1 MSVVVIGLNHRTVPL
16 ELLERVTVPGDALP
30 KVLHDL
36 VTRPNVRE
44 AVVLS
49 TCNRTEV
56 YVVAERFHGAYQ
68 DVRDFLCDLGHL
80 APDEVGHHLYAYFDD
95 EAAGHLFSV
104 ASGLDSAVLGETEI
118 LGQVRRAWENAHAE
132 GAARTALNTLFRHAV
147 EVGKR
152 ARTETAISRH
162 TASVSHA
169 AVELAVEQLGT
180 LAGRTVVVIGAGEM
194 GEGMAVSLAAAG
206 PDAVL
211 VANRTLARAT
221 ALADRVGGRAIPLGA
236 VPDAL
241 ANADVV
247 LTSTGAR
254 SIMLD
259 ADEMAS
265 VMARRADR
273 PLLVVDIAV
282 PRDVDPA
289 VGQLPG
295 VTLRDLDDLRDF
307 AARGIAGRSAE
318 KAQVRRIVHEEV
330 QRYLEAASTR
340 AVAPLV
346 GELHDRAESVRQ
358 AELDRFR
365 KRLDGLDERQRDAV
379 EALTR
384 GLVGKLLHDPTVR
397 LKDAAGTPRGER
409 LADAARD
416 LFL

>member
-1 MSVVVIGLNHRTVPL
+1 
-16 ELLERVTVPGDALP
+16 
-30 KVLHDL
+30 
-36 VTRPNVRE
+36 
-44 AVVLS
+44 
-49 TCNRTEV
+49 
-56 YVVAERFHGAYQ
+56 
-68 DVRDFLCDLGHL
+68 
-80 APDEVGHHLYAYFDD
+80 
-95 EAAGHLFSV
+95 
-104 ASGLDSAVLGETEI
+104 
-118 LGQVRRAWENAHAE
+118 
-132 GAARTALNTLFRHAV
+132 
-147 EVGKR
+147 
-152 ARTETAISRH
+152 
-162 TASVSHA
+162 
-169 AVELAVEQLGT
+169 
-180 LAGRTVVVIGAGEM
+180 
-194 GEGMAVSLAAAG
+194 
-206 PDAVL
+206 
-211 VANRTLARAT
+211 
-221 ALADRVGGRAIPLGA
+221 
-236 VPDAL
+236 
-241 ANADVV
+241 
-247 LTSTGAR
+247 
-254 SIMLD
+254 MLD

-365 KRLDGLDERQRDAV
+365 NRLDGLDERQRDAV

-384 GLVGKLLHDPTVR
+384 RLVGKLLHDPTVR